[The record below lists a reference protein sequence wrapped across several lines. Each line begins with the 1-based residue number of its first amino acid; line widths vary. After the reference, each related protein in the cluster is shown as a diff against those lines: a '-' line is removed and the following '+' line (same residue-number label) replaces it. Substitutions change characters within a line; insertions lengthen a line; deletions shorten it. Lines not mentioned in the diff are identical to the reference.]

1 MAETTK
7 KKEMMGEGLSVS
19 YRDESGELKSLD
31 PSNWSGVEY
40 EKQVKAGIRCKAGFA
55 RNKQG
60 NCVEIKHKFGKQDK
74 ADMAQG
80 PHRKMKELR
89 KLEKEKKSKSSKKS
103 NKVTASSRG
112 YPM

>member
-7 KKEMMGEGLSVS
+7 KKEKMGEGLSVS

-60 NCVEIKHKFGKQDK
+60 NCVEIKHKFGKAK
-74 ADMAQG
+74 LAQG
-80 PHRKMKELR
+80 PQRKMKALR